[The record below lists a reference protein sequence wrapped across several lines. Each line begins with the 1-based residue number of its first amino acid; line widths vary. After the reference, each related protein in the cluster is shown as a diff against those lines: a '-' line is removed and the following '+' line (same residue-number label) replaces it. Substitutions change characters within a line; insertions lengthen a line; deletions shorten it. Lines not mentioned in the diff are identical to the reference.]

1 MPHLR
6 KVSGKCGNSVHL
18 PKVEWHGGIGNAATG
33 GSRDGTASAHLW
45 KVSRKCGEMAHLRKV
60 GMARGKGNTATGG
73 SRDGTASAH
82 LWKVSR
88 KCGNSAHLRKVGMV
102 EGVRGWHG
110 GPGFPG
116 DPRLFR
122 ITGKIPNNY

>member
-1 MPHLR
+1 MPHLRKVEWHGGMGNAAIGGSRASAASVHLR

-45 KVSRKCGEMAHLRKV
+45 KVSRKCG
-60 GMARGKGNTATGG
+60 
-73 SRDGTASAH
+73 
-82 LWKVSR
+82 
-88 KCGNSAHLRKVGMV
+88 NSAHLRKVGMV

-110 GPGFPG
+110 GPQWCDGGNAAAGLG
-116 DPRLFR
+116 DV
-122 ITGKIPNNY
+122 